1 MDTFS
6 AREQAFEMAFAHD
19 AEVRFRI
26 LARRNALL
34 AHWAADRL
42 GYTGDTAARYIGQV
56 ADALGAPPFGH
67 KSNEE
72 RVLGKLTLDLTTS
85 GWTFSYD
92 DLCKILA
99 DFETQAHGTVVNG
112 LAASRPSLL
121 AGRSD
126 AEMAKA

>member
-19 AEVRFRI
+19 EEVRFRI

-42 GYTGDTAARYIGQV
+42 GYTGDSAARYIEQV

-72 RVLGKLTLDLTTS
+72 RVLGKLVLDLTTS
-85 GWTFSYD
+85 GWTLDYD

-99 DFETQAHGTVVNG
+99 DLEIQARGAVVDG
-112 LAASRPSLL
+112 IV
-121 AGRSD
+121 GG
-126 AEMAKA
+126 

>member
-1 MDTFS
+1 MDPLN

-19 AEVRFRI
+19 EQIRFRI

-42 GYTGDTAARYIGQV
+42 GYTGDIGARYIEQV

-72 RVLGKLTLDLTTS
+72 RVLGKLELDLTTS
-85 GWTFSYD
+85 GWTFNYD

-99 DFETQAHGTVVNG
+99 DFERQARHAVMDGVG
-112 LAASRPSLL
+112 
-121 AGRSD
+121 G
-126 AEMAKA
+126 